1 MSQLEVVTAPAVVDG
16 LLRISG
22 VAVLEVNAQ
31 RVPARMHLGVD
42 HDLLVQL
49 STVLLPVVALMYPRV
64 GSDIYV
70 YRYKVSLKFHVVQKD
85 EVKLSLAAVN
95 LQTEDC
101 DESHIPSIR
110 ILREAAEASS
120 LVLGDVR
127 RTKNL
132 YR

>member
-1 MSQLEVVTAPAVVDG
+1 
-16 LLRISG
+16 
-22 VAVLEVNAQ
+22 
-31 RVPARMHLGVD
+31 MHLGVD

-49 STVLLPVVALMYPRV
+49 STVSLPVVALMYPGV

-70 YRYKVSLKFHVVQKD
+70 YRYRVSLKFHVVQKD
-85 EVKLSLAAVN
+85 EVESCLTAVN

-101 DESHIPSIR
+101 NESHIPSIR

-127 RTKNL
+127 RTKDL
-132 YR
+132 IDEPSHAAV

>member
-1 MSQLEVVTAPAVVDG
+1 
-16 LLRISG
+16 
-22 VAVLEVNAQ
+22 
-31 RVPARMHLGVD
+31 MHLGVD

-49 STVLLPVVALMYPRV
+49 STVSLPVVALMYPGV

-70 YRYKVSLKFHVVQKD
+70 YRYRVSLKFHVVQKD
-85 EVKLSLAAVN
+85 EVESCLAAVN

-120 LVLGDVR
+120 LVLRDVR
-127 RTKNL
+127 RTKDL
-132 YR
+132 IDEPSHATV